1 LIYSNFYS
9 FCHCVLVLTPA
20 AIVGLSAGVIAAI
33 VIAVVVVLAVAAG
46 AGSRIAS
53 VLKRKS
59 FEQQSTVQ
67 NNPIYEPASPRL
79 CKKTKY
85 SRRKS
90 AERTEAIFIERL
102 R

>member
-1 LIYSNFYS
+1 MYPYTFDVLNMPWILT
-9 FCHCVLVLTPA
+9 FCFLL
-20 AIVGLSAGVIAAI
+20 
-33 VIAVVVVLAVAAG
+33 G